1 MAFVC
6 KQTQSLFQC
15 FDMFI
20 CLFLLC
26 ICALYFKEGYAHDG
40 SKNCVHQHPKA
51 HDVSKNGFCYLLEPK
66 FKFHFV
72 SYAVSCGCV

>member
-1 MAFVC
+1 MYNFAYNMAFVC

-51 HDVSKNGFCYLLEPK
+51 HDVSKNFLLS
-66 FKFHFV
+66 FRTQI
-72 SYAVSCGCV
+72 